1 MRQLDGMQATTPTAA
16 TVSNMQDSRPAA
28 AMPAA
33 FGGWS
38 TPAGGAGFGATFRQ
52 VQSEVA
58 DFLAHGSGATPS
70 ARMQPPATGAGLGL
84 GLGLDTAG
92 LALRQQARGGAID
105 GATAGATAG
114 VDSEVQQQFLASIQP
129 WAEEAGARLGVS
141 PNIVAAHAALESGWG
156 RHPLRAGGAD
166 SNNLFGLKAGANWAG
181 AVAAATTTEYVHGT
195 ALKKV
200 ERFRSYPDAASAFR
214 DYADMLANNPRFQG
228 ALRAGDDAH
237 AFARGLAS
245 GGYATDPAYADKLGK
260 QAARLQRGGA
270 TAVPT
275 VAQSGE

>member
-1 MRQLDGMQATTPTAA
+1 MRQLDGMQPTTPTAA
-16 TVSNMQDSRPAA
+16 TVSNMQTSRPAA
-28 AMPAA
+28 ALPAA

-38 TPAGGAGFGATFRQ
+38 APAGGAGFGATFRQ
-52 VQSEVA
+52 VQDEVA
-58 DFLAHGSGATPS
+58 DFLAHGGGPATPS
-70 ARMQPPATGAGLGL
+70 ARPQLPGTGAGLGL
-84 GLGLDTAG
+84 NAAG
-92 LALRQQARGGAID
+92 LALRQQAPAGAID
-105 GATAGATAG
+105 GATAG

-141 PNIVAAHAALESGWG
+141 PTIVAAHAALESGWG
-156 RHPLRAGGAD
+156 QHPLRAGGAD

-181 AVAAATTTEYVHGT
+181 AVADATTTEYVHGA

-214 DYADMLANNPRFQG
+214 DYADMLTSNPRFHG

-260 QAARLQRGGA
+260 LAARLQRGAAVA
-270 TAVPT
+270 TT
-275 VAQSGE
+275 VVQSGD